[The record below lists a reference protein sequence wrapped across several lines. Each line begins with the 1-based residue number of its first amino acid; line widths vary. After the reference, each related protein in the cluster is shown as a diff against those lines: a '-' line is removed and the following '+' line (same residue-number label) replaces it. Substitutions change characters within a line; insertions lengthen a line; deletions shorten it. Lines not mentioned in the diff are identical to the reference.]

1 MAETT
6 MPATEAE
13 VVAAPVSDDER
24 NSYEFAFHIL
34 PTVAEGEVPGVFEEL
49 KALVTKAG
57 GEIFDEETPER
68 FDLAYEIVKHLEG
81 KNRKFSSAYFGWVRF
96 KVEAEAIGELTAA
109 IESDA
114 RLLRYILI
122 RLTRVE
128 EANPFRFHEALAAE
142 KQIENIDVP
151 ESVDGSNS
159 SASLEE
165 GETEEDEADEKAS
178 KVVVEEVKAEVD
190 DAELDKALEKKE
202 V

>member
-1 MAETT
+1 